1 MSVQNPFVT
10 VYGSAVEGCFVTW
23 TLSSDTSTITANFNC
38 PFYSTTI
45 QGQASGSE
53 DLASLIMSS
62 AATDLNAFVIAFGI
76 ENNAVGATIE
86 FAGMYIKT

>member
-1 MSVQNPFVT
+1 MSEKQNPFVT

-23 TLSSDTSTITANFNC
+23 TLSDDTNTITAGFDC

-45 QGQASGSE
+45 QGQATG
-53 DLASLIMSS
+53 DLPSLIMSS
-62 AATDLNAFVIAFGI
+62 TDSTLNAFVIAFGI